1 MSEKGKRFQ
10 TRFQGDVMRIKITTK
25 LNSIVLCAV
34 LGLAAVTGISLY
46 STNHQRNA
54 SELMAQE
61 DAAQVSLA
69 LQGQLHLSEA
79 VRAYKNYLIRKD
91 NRQVDLFKEQT
102 GKLEESFTAFEK
114 LGGTDEERQAL
125 SEAKDKLQDYRPSID
140 RLISA
145 RSASNDIEKID
156 ASLAKGIDRPL
167 EDSLRKL
174 MTIAQTNYDARRA
187 SLATQSKQL
196 LWVQFGVCGIVGL
209 LVALLGILIARR
221 ITRRLGLLSAAMS
234 RVAEKDL
241 TSRVTVQGNDELGDM
256 GKVFNDM
263 MTGMEEMVKSIQLA
277 VLSLTDKS
285 KELLFG
291 AEIMTKDADEVAG
304 QAGTVATAGEE
315 MAATSTEIA
324 NNCIMAAESSQIA
337 NQTALNG
344 AEVIE
349 RTVEVMRR
357 IAGKVKESAAT
368 VEGLGSR
375 SDQIGAIVG
384 TIEDIADQTNLLAL
398 NAAIEAARAGE
409 HGRGFAVVADE
420 VRALAERTTRATK
433 EIGEMIKSI
442 QQETRGAVNIM
453 EEGVREVETGTS
465 EAGKSGTALA
475 EILQQI
481 NTVSLQV
488 SQIATAAEQQ
498 TATTSEISG
507 NILQI
512 TTVTQETA
520 ELAKTSTRAADD
532 LVQLAENLQNDCRKF
547 ITEGSDLFIL
557 ELAKSDHKAFV
568 DNVEAVLKRKRQ
580 QDGATLSTHLTC
592 RFGKWYASEGKQKC
606 GHIASYQAINAPHE
620 QVHTV
625 ARRIVDAVNGG
636 NQAQAEQ
643 LFPQLVNLSK
653 EIRYLLDEMYT
664 ECQASKRKAA

>member
-1 MSEKGKRFQ
+1 
-10 TRFQGDVMRIKITTK
+10 MRIKITTK

-54 SELMAQE
+54 NEQMARE

-91 NRQVDLFKEQT
+91 NRHVALFKEQT
-102 GKLEESFTAFEK
+102 GKLEETLTAFDK
-114 LGGTDEERQAL
+114 IGVSDEERQAL
-125 SEAKDKLQDYRPSID
+125 SDAKDKLHNYRPAID

-156 ASLAKGIDRPL
+156 ASLAKAIDRPL
-167 EDSLRKL
+167 EDALRKL
-174 MTIAQTNYDARRA
+174 MTLAQANFDAKRA
-187 SLATQSKQL
+187 SLATRSKQL

-221 ITRRLGLLSAAMS
+221 LTRRLGLLSAAMS

-241 TSRVTVQGNDELGDM
+241 TSRVSIQGNDELGDM
-256 GKVFNDM
+256 GKIFNEM

-337 NQTALNG
+337 NRTALNG

-349 RTVEVMRR
+349 RTVQVMRR
-357 IAGKVKESAAT
+357 IADKVKESAST

-442 QQETRGAVNIM
+442 QQETRGAVDIM

-465 EAGKSGTALA
+465 EAGKSGAALA

-481 NTVSLQV
+481 TTVSLQV

-520 ELAKTSTRAADD
+520 ELAKTSTQAAGD
-532 LVQLAENLQNDCRKF
+532 LVQLAENLQSDCRKF
-547 ITEGSDLFIL
+547 ITAGSDLFIL

-568 DNVEAVLKRKRQ
+568 DNVEAVLKGKRQ

-592 RFGKWYASEGKQKC
+592 RFGKWYTSEGKQKC

-643 LFPQLVNLSK
+643 LFPQLVSLSK
-653 EIRYLLDEMYT
+653 EIRYLLDEMYN

>member
-1 MSEKGKRFQ
+1 
-10 TRFQGDVMRIKITTK
+10 MRIQITTK
-25 LNSIVLCAV
+25 LNSIVLFAV
-34 LGLAAVTGISLY
+34 LGLATVAGISLY
-46 STNHQRNA
+46 STNQQRND
-54 SELMAQE
+54 SENMVRE
-61 DAAQVSLA
+61 DAAQVNLA
-69 LQGQLHLSEA
+69 LQGRVNLSEA

-91 NRQVDLFKEQT
+91 ASQLAIFKEQT
-102 GKLEESFTAFEK
+102 GKLEETFITFEK
-114 LGGTDEERQAL
+114 IGMNGEEQQAL
-125 SEAKDKLQDYRPSID
+125 SDARAKLNLYRPAID
-140 RLISA
+140 RLITA
-145 RSASNDIEKID
+145 RSASNDIENID
-156 ASLAKGIDRPL
+156 ARLAKGIDRPL
-167 EDSLRKL
+167 EVSLKKL
-174 MTIAQTNYDARRA
+174 EAVAQANYDSKRA
-187 SLATQSKQL
+187 SLTSRIKML
-196 LWVQFGVCGIVGL
+196 LWVQFGVCAIVGL
-209 LVALLGILIARR
+209 LVALLGVLIARR
-221 ITRRLGLLSAAMS
+221 LTRRLSHVSSAMS

-241 TSRVTVQGNDELGDM
+241 TTRVTIHGDDELGDI
-256 GKVFNDM
+256 GKIFNDM
-263 MTGMEEMVKSIQLA
+263 MIGMEDMIKSIQNA

-291 AEIMTKDADEVAG
+291 AEIMTKDAEEVAG

-337 NQTALNG
+337 NQTALKG

-357 IAGKVKESAAT
+357 IADKVKVSALT

-384 TIEDIADQTNLLAL
+384 TIEEIADQTNLLAL
-398 NAAIEAARAGE
+398 NAAIEAARAGD

-442 QQETRGAVNIM
+442 QQETRGAVNTM
-453 EEGVREVETGTS
+453 EDGVREVETGTS
-465 EAGKSGTALA
+465 EAGKSGEALE

-520 ELAKTSTRAADD
+520 DLAKTSTRAADD
-532 LVQLAENLQNDCRKF
+532 LVQLAEKLQADCRQF
-547 ITEGSDLFIL
+547 ITEGSNLFIL

-568 DNVEAVLKRKRQ
+568 DNVEAVLKGKRQ
-580 QDGATLSTHLTC
+580 QDGASLSTHLTC
-592 RFGKWYASEGKQKC
+592 RFGKWYTGEGKQMC
-606 GHIASYQAINAPHE
+606 GHLSSYKAINAPHE

-636 NQAQAEQ
+636 KVAQAEQ
-643 LFPQLVNLSK
+643 LFPQLVDLSK
-653 EIRYLLDEMYT
+653 EIRRLLDEMQR
-664 ECQASKRKAA
+664 ECQASKRMAA

>member
-1 MSEKGKRFQ
+1 
-10 TRFQGDVMRIKITTK
+10 MRIKITTK
-25 LNSIVLCAV
+25 LNSIVLSAV
-34 LGLAAVTGISLY
+34 LGLAVVAGISMY
-46 STNHQRNA
+46 STNLQRQT
-54 SELMAQE
+54 SEQMAQE

-69 LQGQLHLSEA
+69 VQGQLHLSEA

-91 NRQVDLFKEQT
+91 NRQIALFKEQA
-102 GKLEESFTAFEK
+102 GKLEETFIAFEK
-114 LGGTDEERQAL
+114 IGVTDDERLAL
-125 SEAKDKLQDYRPSID
+125 SDAKDKLQNYLPSID
-140 RLISA
+140 KVITA
-145 RSASNDIEKID
+145 RSASTDIVKID
-156 ASLAKGIDRPL
+156 AGLAKGIDRSL

-174 MTIAQTNYDARRA
+174 NTIAQTNYDTRRA
-187 SLATQSKQL
+187 SLAVQSKRL

-221 ITRRLGLLSAAMS
+221 LTRRLGLLSTAMS

-241 TSRVTVQGNDELGDM
+241 TSRVTVQGNDELSDM
-256 GKVFNDM
+256 GIIFNNM
-263 MTGMEEMVKSIQLA
+263 MIGMEEMVKSIQLA

-291 AEIMTKDADEVAG
+291 AEIMAKDADEVAG

-349 RTVEVMRR
+349 RTVQVMRR
-357 IAGKVKESAAT
+357 IADKVKESAST

-442 QQETRGAVNIM
+442 QQETKGAVNTM
-453 EEGVREVETGTS
+453 EDGVREVETGTS
-465 EAGKSGTALA
+465 EAGKSGAALA

-520 ELAKTSTRAADD
+520 ELAKTSTQAAGD
-532 LVQLAENLQNDCRKF
+532 LVQLAENLQSDCRKF

-568 DNVEAVLKRKRQ
+568 DNVEAVLKGKRQ
-580 QDGATLSTHLTC
+580 QDGAALSTHLTC
-592 RFGKWYASEGKQKC
+592 RFGKWYTNEGKQKC

-653 EIRYLLDEMYT
+653 EIRYLLDEMYN

>member
-1 MSEKGKRFQ
+1 MFKKTNIFQ
-10 TRFQGDVMRIKITTK
+10 TSFQGVVMRIKISTK
-25 LNSIVLCAV
+25 LNSIVIFAV
-34 LGLAAVTGISLY
+34 LGLVTVAGISLY
-46 STNHQRNA
+46 STNQQQNA
-54 SELMAQE
+54 TGKMALE
-61 DAAQVSLA
+61 DTAQVTLA
-69 LQGQLHLSEA
+69 LQCRINLSEA

-91 NRQVDLFKEQT
+91 DRQLAIFKEQT
-102 GKLEESFTAFEK
+102 GKLEETFTAFE
-114 LGGTDEERQAL
+114 GIGVTDEERLVL
-125 SEAKDKLQDYRPSID
+125 SDAKVKLQNYRASID
-140 RLISA
+140 RLISVRA
-145 RSASNDIEKID
+145 ASTDVEKID
-156 ASLAKGIDRPL
+156 AGLAKGIDRPL
-167 EDSLRKL
+167 EISMQKL
-174 MTIAQTNYDARRA
+174 VTIAQANYDTRRV
-187 SLATQSKQL
+187 SLATRSKRL
-196 LWVQFGVCGIVGL
+196 LWLQFGVCGIVGI
-209 LVALLGILIARR
+209 LVLLLGIIIARR
-221 ITRRLGLLSAAMS
+221 LTRRLGLLSAAMS

-241 TSRVTVQGNDELGDM
+241 TSRVTIHGDDELGDM
-256 GKVFNDM
+256 GKIFNEM
-263 MTGMEEMVKSIQLA
+263 MIGMEDMIKSIQNA

-291 AEIMTKDADEVAG
+291 AQIMAKDADEVAG

-344 AEVIE
+344 AEVIN
-349 RTVEVMRR
+349 RTVYVMRQ
-357 IAGKVKESAAT
+357 IADKVKESAAT

-433 EIGEMIKSI
+433 EISEMIRSI
-442 QQETRGAVNIM
+442 QQETRGAVNTM

-465 EAGKSGTALA
+465 EAGKSGEALS

-481 NTVSLQV
+481 NTLSLQV

-520 ELAKTSTRAADD
+520 ELAKTSTQAADD
-532 LVQLAENLQNDCRKF
+532 LVQLAENLQADCRRF

-568 DNVEAVLKRKRQ
+568 DNVEAVLKGKRQ
-580 QDGATLSTHLTC
+580 QDGASLSTHLTC
-592 RFGKWYASEGKQKC
+592 RFGKWYANEGKQKC
-606 GHIASYQAINAPHE
+606 GNIASYQAINAPHE
-620 QVHTV
+620 QLHTL

-653 EIRYLLDEMYT
+653 EIRQLLDEMFN
-664 ECQASKRKAA
+664 ECQANKRKAA

>member
-1 MSEKGKRFQ
+1 
-10 TRFQGDVMRIKITTK
+10 MRINISTK
-25 LNSIVLCAV
+25 LNSIVLFAV
-34 LGLAAVTGISLY
+34 FGLATVAGISFY
-46 STNHQRNA
+46 STNQQQKA
-54 SELMAQE
+54 TEKMAHE
-61 DAAQVSLA
+61 DTAQVSLA
-69 LQGQLHLSEA
+69 LQSRINLSEA

-91 NRQVDLFKEQT
+91 SRQLAIFKEQT
-102 GKLEESFTAFEK
+102 GKLEESFTTFEK
-114 LGGTDEERQAL
+114 IGVTDEERQVL
-125 SEAKDKLQDYRPSID
+125 SDAKAKLQYYRASIDKLITV
-140 RLISA
+140 

-156 ASLAKGIDRPL
+156 AGLAKGIDRPL
-167 EDSLRKL
+167 EISIQKL
-174 MTIAQTNYDARRA
+174 VTIAQANYDAQRVT
-187 SLATQSKQL
+187 LATQSKRL
-196 LWVQFGVCGIVGL
+196 LWLQFGVCGII
-209 LVALLGILIARR
+209 GILVMLFGVLN
-221 ITRRLGLLSAAMS
+221 TRRLARRLGFLSAALT

-241 TSRVTVQGNDELGDM
+241 TTRVIIRGDDELGDM
-256 GKVFNDM
+256 GKNFNEM
-263 MTGMEEMVKSIQLA
+263 MSGMEDMIKSIQHA

-291 AEIMTKDADEVAG
+291 AEIMAKDADEVAG

-324 NNCIMAAESSQIA
+324 SNCIMAAESSQIA
-337 NQTALNG
+337 NQTAVNG

-349 RTVEVMRR
+349 RTVQVMRR
-357 IAGKVKESAAT
+357 IADRVKESALT

-433 EIGEMIKSI
+433 EISEMIRSI
-442 QQETRGAVNIM
+442 QQETKGAVNTM

-465 EAGKSGTALA
+465 EAGKSGEALA

-498 TATTSEISG
+498 TATTSEISS

-520 ELAKTSTRAADD
+520 EFAKTSTRAADD
-532 LVQLAENLQNDCRKF
+532 LVQLAENLQTDCRRF

-557 ELAKSDHKAFV
+557 QLAKSDHKAFV
-568 DNVEAVLKRKRQ
+568 DNVEAVLKGKRQ

-643 LFPQLVNLSK
+643 MFPQLVNLSK
-653 EIRYLLDEMYT
+653 EIGRLLDEMFN

>member
-1 MSEKGKRFQ
+1 
-10 TRFQGDVMRIKITTK
+10 MRINITTK

-34 LGLAAVTGISLY
+34 LGLAAVVGISLY
-46 STNHQRNA
+46 STKHQQNA
-54 SELMAQE
+54 SEQMAQE
-61 DAAQVSLA
+61 DAAQVRLA

-91 NRQVDLFKEQT
+91 NHQLTLFKEQT

-114 LGGTDEERQAL
+114 IGVTAAEQQGL
-125 SEAKDKLQDYRPSID
+125 SEAKVQLQNYRPSID
-140 RLISA
+140 KLITA
-145 RSASNDIEKID
+145 RTASTDIEKID
-156 ASLAKGIDRPL
+156 AVLAKGIDRPL
-167 EDSLRKL
+167 EDSMRKL
-174 MTIAQTNYDARRA
+174 MNIAQTNYDTRRA
-187 SLATQSKQL
+187 SLAAESRQL
-196 LWVQFGVCGIVGL
+196 LWLQFGVCGIVGI

-221 ITRRLGLLSAAMS
+221 LTRRLSLLSTAMS
-234 RVAEKDL
+234 RVAEKNL

-256 GKVFNDM
+256 GKTFNDM
-263 MTGMEEMVKSIQLA
+263 MSGMEDMVKTIQLA

-349 RTVEVMRR
+349 RTVQVMRR
-357 IAGKVKESAAT
+357 IADKVKESSLT

-442 QQETRGAVNIM
+442 QQETRGAVTTM
-453 EEGVREVETGTS
+453 EDGVREVETGTS
-465 EAGKSGTALA
+465 EAGKSGEALA

-498 TATTSEISG
+498 TATTSEISS

-520 ELAKTSTRAADD
+520 ELAKTSTQAAGD
-532 LVQLAENLQNDCRKF
+532 LVQLAETLQADCRKF

-568 DNVEAVLKRKRQ
+568 DNVEAVLKGKRQ
-580 QDGATLSTHLTC
+580 QDGASLSTHLTC

-620 QVHTV
+620 QLHTL

-643 LFPQLVNLSK
+643 LFPQLVNLSQQ
-653 EIRYLLDEMYT
+653 IRHLLDEMYN

>member
-1 MSEKGKRFQ
+1 
-10 TRFQGDVMRIKITTK
+10 MRIKITTK

-34 LGLAAVTGISLY
+34 LGLAAVAGISLY
-46 STNHQRNA
+46 STNHQRTA
-54 SELMAQE
+54 SEQMAQE

-69 LQGQLHLSEA
+69 IQGQLHLSEA

-91 NRQVDLFKEQT
+91 NRQIALFKEQT
-102 GKLEESFTAFEK
+102 GKLEETLSAFEK
-114 LGGTDEERQAL
+114 IGVTDEVRQAL
-125 SEAKDKLQDYRPSID
+125 SAARDKLQNYRPAIEQ
-140 RLISA
+140 LILA
-145 RSASNDIEKID
+145 RSTSNDIEKID

-167 EDSLRKL
+167 EDSMRKL
-174 MTIAQTNYDARRA
+174 MTIAQTNYDARRTE
-187 SLATQSKQL
+187 LAAQSKQL

-221 ITRRLGLLSAAMS
+221 LTRRLGLLSTAMS

-256 GKVFNDM
+256 GTTFNDM

-291 AEIMTKDADEVAG
+291 AEIMAKDADEVAG

-337 NQTALNG
+337 NQTALTG

-349 RTVEVMRR
+349 RTVQVMRR
-357 IAGKVKESAAT
+357 IADKVKESALT

-442 QQETRGAVNIM
+442 QQETKGAVNTM
-453 EEGVREVETGTS
+453 EDGVREVETGTS
-465 EAGKSGTALA
+465 EAGKSGEALA

-520 ELAKTSTRAADD
+520 ELAKTSTQAAGD
-532 LVQLAENLQNDCRKF
+532 LVQLAENLQSDCRKF

-568 DNVEAVLKRKRQ
+568 DNVEAVLKGKRQ
-580 QDGATLSTHLTC
+580 QDGAALSTHLTC

-620 QVHTV
+620 QLHNL

-643 LFPQLVNLSK
+643 LFPQLINLSK
-653 EIRYLLDEMYT
+653 EIRYLLDEMYY
-664 ECQASKRKAA
+664 ECQSSKRKAA

>member
-1 MSEKGKRFQ
+1 MH
-10 TRFQGDVMRIKITTK
+10 MKITTK

-54 SELMAQE
+54 GEQMARE

-91 NRQVDLFKEQT
+91 TLHVDLFREQT
-102 GKLEESFTAFEK
+102 GKLEETLTAFEK
-114 LGGTDEERQAL
+114 IGVSDEERQAL
-125 SEAKDKLQDYRPSID
+125 SNANDKLQNYRPAID
-140 RLISA
+140 RLIAA
-145 RSASNDIEKID
+145 RSTSNDIEKID

-174 MTIAQTNYDARRA
+174 MTLAQANYDAKRT
-187 SLATQSKQL
+187 SLATQSEQL

-209 LVALLGILIARR
+209 LVALLGILIALRL
-221 ITRRLGLLSAAMS
+221 TRRLGLLSAAMT

-241 TSRVTVQGNDELGDM
+241 TARVTIQGNDELGDM
-256 GKVFNDM
+256 GIIFNEM

-349 RTVEVMRR
+349 RTVQVMRR
-357 IAGKVKESAAT
+357 IADKVKESAST

-532 LVQLAENLQNDCRKF
+532 LVQLAENLQSDCRKF
-547 ITEGSDLFIL
+547 ITAGSDLFIL

-568 DNVEAVLKRKRQ
+568 DNVEAVLKGKRQ
-580 QDGATLSTHLTC
+580 QDGASLSTHLTC
-592 RFGKWYASEGKQKC
+592 RFGKWYTNEGKQKC
-606 GHIASYQAINAPHE
+606 GHISSYQAINAPHE
-620 QVHTV
+620 QVHTL
-625 ARRIVDAVNGG
+625 ARRIVDAVNAG

-643 LFPQLVNLSK
+643 LFPQLVNFSK
-653 EIRYLLDEMYT
+653 EIRYLLDEMYN

>member
-1 MSEKGKRFQ
+1 
-10 TRFQGDVMRIKITTK
+10 MRIKITTK

-34 LGLAAVTGISLY
+34 LGLAAVAGISLY
-46 STNHQRNA
+46 STNHHRNA
-54 SELMAQE
+54 SEQIAQE
-61 DAAQVSLA
+61 DAAQVRLA

-91 NRQVDLFKEQT
+91 NRHIGLFKEQT
-102 GKLEESFTAFEK
+102 GKLEETLTAFERI
-114 LGGTDEERQAL
+114 GVSDEERQAL
-125 SEAKDKLQDYRPSID
+125 SGAKKMLQNYRPAID
-140 RLISA
+140 QLISA
-145 RSASNDIEKID
+145 RSASADIEKID
-156 ASLAKGIDRPL
+156 ANLAKGIDRPL
-167 EDSLRKL
+167 EDSLRNL
-174 MTIAQTNYDARRA
+174 MTIAQTNYDARRG

-196 LWVQFGVCGIVGL
+196 LWVQFGVCGIIGL

-221 ITRRLGLLSAAMS
+221 LTRRLGHLSAAMAQ
-234 RVAEKDL
+234 VAEKNL
-241 TSRVTVQGNDELGDM
+241 TARVAVQGNDELGDM
-256 GKVFNDM
+256 GKIFNDM
-263 MTGMEEMVKSIQLA
+263 MIGLEEMVKSIQLA

-324 NNCIMAAESSQIA
+324 NNCIMAAESSQVA

-349 RTVEVMRR
+349 KTIEVMRR

-465 EAGKSGTALA
+465 EAGKSGAALA

-481 NTVSLQV
+481 NTLSLQV

-512 TTVTQETA
+512 TTVTHETA
-520 ELAKTSTRAADD
+520 EFAKSSTQAAGD
-532 LVQLAENLQNDCRKF
+532 LVQLAEKLQSDCRKF

-568 DNVEAVLKRKRQ
+568 DNVEAVLKGKRQ
-580 QDGATLSTHLTC
+580 QDGAALSTHLTC
-592 RFGKWYASEGKQKC
+592 RFGKWYTSEGKQKC

-620 QVHTV
+620 QVHMV

-653 EIRYLLDEMYT
+653 EIRYLLDEMYN